1 MSSDYNDICMDTGF
15 TANDDAESNSMSAWI
30 DKTLVTEVMEDLLE
44 YHNIALE
51 YDEIIDIMEQEGINF
66 GYERDMS
73 VADLIWDSFLTEE
86 ELKQKES

>member
-1 MSSDYNDICMDTGF
+1 
-15 TANDDAESNSMSAWI
+15 MSAWI